1 MEKQHNLN
9 FDILDTSPI
18 SKPGNMGYFVWRKK
32 KKKKKR
38 MLGVWTLQKIAPY
51 Q

>member
-1 MEKQHNLN
+1 MEKHNLN

-18 SKPGNMGYFVWRKK
+18 SKPGNMGYFVWSKR
-32 KKKKKR
+32 KKR
-38 MLGVWTLQKIAPY
+38 MLGVWALQKISPY